1 MFSRKSLMKE
11 TILPAGRKTFFI
23 LILFGLHLLS
33 AQGINEF
40 IANGLEVNDIS
51 KKLPSLDT
59 LVVMAKER
67 SPFLKV
73 TLNEQQYRNGV
84 VSFEQRAWLEYI
96 NLEAGYNYG
105 IFDNLSNSQIAGD
118 PQSQLLFST
127 EQSRYQVGVSLRL
140 PLSAIINRRA
150 KILSAK
156 GEAEKARYETEV
168 AEMEL
173 EQRVTI
179 LYNDVL
185 KVHRMFFL
193 ANAIVDSFR
202 VQSIRAEKDFA
213 NGVISVTEYT
223 RLQQMMNQASM
234 NYELQRADFVAA
246 VMALENITG
255 ADFDI

>member
-40 IANGLEVNDIS
+40 ITNGLEVNDIS
-51 KKLPSLDT
+51 KKLPPLDT

-127 EQSRYQVGVSLRL
+127 EQSRYQVGVSVRL
-140 PLSAIINRRA
+140 PISAIINRRA

-185 KVHRMFFL
+185 KIHRMFFL